1 MKENKIFIG
10 TDTVSGIAPQ
20 LLEEISKASKL
31 KTLPYGNDVFTKKC
45 EKIVKNIFEKNDL
58 KIIPMVSGTA
68 SNSLAISSFLRS
80 YGSIICHENSHINKD
95 EGGAPEF
102 FSGGGKLI
110 TIQNSLGRLRARDIS
125 KKIEEINFKRKLNP
139 VLSGISI
146 TQLAENGTFYTL
158 DEINEI
164 SKICKTN
171 NLYLHMDGA
180 RFSNAFVS
188 QGSITLAEATWKVGV
203 DCLSLGA
210 TKNGALAAEL
220 IIFFNKKLAKEA
232 QYIIK
237 QTGHVISKTKFVSA
251 QLNAWFENGLWLRLA
266 NKANKKAL
274 YLTNKLCEFK
284 ELELLYP
291 VQGNEIFI
299 KMSNTSY
306 DKMLKKN
313 IIPNLW
319 GKVGNEHV
327 IIRFVTSFETTIS
340 QINEIIRR
348 LKTTF

>member
-1 MKENKIFIG
+1 
-10 TDTVSGIAPQ
+10 
-20 LLEEISKASKL
+20 
-31 KTLPYGNDVFTKKC
+31 
-45 EKIVKNIFEKNDL
+45 
-58 KIIPMVSGTA
+58 
-68 SNSLAISSFLRS
+68 
-80 YGSIICHENSHINKD
+80 
-95 EGGAPEF
+95 
-102 FSGGGKLI
+102 
-110 TIQNSLGRLRARDIS
+110 
-125 KKIEEINFKRKLNP
+125 
-139 VLSGISI
+139 
-146 TQLAENGTFYTL
+146 
-158 DEINEI
+158 
-164 SKICKTN
+164 
-171 NLYLHMDGA
+171 MDGA

-313 IIPNLW
+313 IIPNFW

>member
-1 MKENKIFIG
+1 M
-10 TDTVSGIAPQ
+10 
-20 LLEEISKASKL
+20 
-31 KTLPYGNDVFTKKC
+31 
-45 EKIVKNIFEKNDL
+45 
-58 KIIPMVSGTA
+58 
-68 SNSLAISSFLRS
+68 
-80 YGSIICHENSHINKD
+80 
-95 EGGAPEF
+95 
-102 FSGGGKLI
+102 
-110 TIQNSLGRLRARDIS
+110 
-125 KKIEEINFKRKLNP
+125 
-139 VLSGISI
+139 
-146 TQLAENGTFYTL
+146 
-158 DEINEI
+158 
-164 SKICKTN
+164 
-171 NLYLHMDGA
+171 
-180 RFSNAFVS
+180 
-188 QGSITLAEATWKVGV
+188 
-203 DCLSLGA
+203 SLGA

-266 NKANKKAL
+266 SKANKKAL
-274 YLTNKLCEFK
+274 YLTNKLCEFN

-327 IIRFVTSFETTIS
+327 IIRFVTSFETTTS